1 MSGISIAKSL
11 ELHLLRPMITR
22 AEVRAGCEHAAA
34 AHLAAVCVWP
44 SHISLAA
51 EVLAGTD
58 TLVRGAIGFPFGND
72 AGSVKLAACDRA
84 IADGATELAI
94 VLDHSPFA
102 EGGTARDA
110 LAELD
115 LVLAHAG
122 WSTLRGTRGSGELT
136 IVVETT
142 MVDHDA
148 LVPVFERMHDTS
160 AGFLQTGT
168 GHQAMAV
175 SDQDIRSLRE
185 RLPADIALVAVGGV
199 ASLEDAHDLL
209 VAGAVRVGT
218 GSAIAI
224 IDQERRSRT
233 PTA

>member
-22 AEVRAGCEHAAA
+22 AEVRAGCEQAAT

-44 SHISLAA
+44 SHVALAA

-58 TLVRGAIGFPFGND
+58 TRVRAAIGFPFGTD

-84 IADGATELAI
+84 IADGAEELAI

-102 EGGTARDA
+102 EGGTASDA
-110 LAELD
+110 VAELE
-115 LVLAHAG
+115 LLLAHAG

-136 IVVETT
+136 IVIETT

-148 LVPVFERMHDTS
+148 LVPVLERMHDTS

-168 GHQAMAV
+168 GHQPLSV
-175 SDQDIRSLRE
+175 SDQHIRSLRE
-185 RLPADIALVAVGGV
+185 RLPADIALVAVGGI
-199 ASLEDAHDLL
+199 ASLDDASGLL
-209 VAGAVRVGT
+209 VAGCVRVGS

-224 IDQERRSRT
+224 MDQERRARVTSS
-233 PTA
+233 